1 MGRIISSEGIKIDP
15 SKTEAITLMS
25 LPTSVN
31 ELQRFLGMVNYLGKF
46 IPILTK
52 RTTPFCNLLKK
63 DVVFELQKPELDA
76 IENLKTLVTSAP
88 CLKIL
93 DSKLLARLKTDA
105 SSVGLGTFLE
115 ENYGTVNNEIWH
127 PTGYSSRALRD
138 YEKR

>member
-93 DSKLLARLKTDA
+93 DSKLPARLKTDA